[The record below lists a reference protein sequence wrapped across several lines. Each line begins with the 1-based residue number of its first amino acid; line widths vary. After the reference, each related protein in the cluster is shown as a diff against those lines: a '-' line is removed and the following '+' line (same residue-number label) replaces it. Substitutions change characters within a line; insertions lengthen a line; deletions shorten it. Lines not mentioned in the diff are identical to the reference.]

1 MRAIVIAGMERE
13 VRAIG
18 RGAVAWRSEQARR
31 ALGAANDGACVVIAG
46 VCGGLDPSLSPGALI
61 LSRVIVADD
70 APDLVPDRTTF
81 EAARRSLRARRAPFV
96 SSKLL
101 TVAEPLE
108 GVAAQTDAWNAHGA
122 AGVDMET
129 YDIARECHARGVSWV
144 AVRAVLDPAGSRLP
158 LAAANWRDDGDER
171 AIALDAL
178 RTPRD
183 WPAYAR
189 LALQLRASL
198 RALQRAMPAVIEAI
212 ERVDPLPD
220 AADAPPPLSVARNS

>member
-1 MRAIVIAGMERE
+1 MRAIIIAGMERE
-13 VRAIG
+13 ARAIG
-18 RGAVAWRSEQARR
+18 RGAVAWRSDGARR
-31 ALGAANDGACVVIAG
+31 ALDAAALDACVVIMG
-46 VCGGLDPSLSPGALI
+46 VCGGLDPSLTPGSLVLA
-61 LSRVIVADD
+61 RAAVVEGE
-70 APDLVPDRTTF
+70 PDLLPDAMTF
-81 EAARRSLRARRAPFV
+81 QAARRSLRARRAPFV

-101 TVAEPLE
+101 TVAEPLDA
-108 GVAAQTDAWNAHGA
+108 VVAQTDAWNAYGA

-129 YDIARECHARGVSWV
+129 YDIARACVACGVPWV
-144 AVRAVLDPAGSRLP
+144 AVRAVLDPAGSHLP
-158 LAAANWRDDGDER
+158 RAAANWRDDGDER

-198 RALQRAMPAVIEAI
+198 RALQRAMPAVIETI

-220 AADAPPPLSVARNS
+220 AADASPPLSVARNS